1 MTRSGLMA
9 VAVLMV
15 AVTACGGGSD
25 PSGVASLDE
34 VDPVDPGTSEQ
45 VEEVDVEEATLAF
58 TACLRDQ
65 GLDVEDP
72 TFDGEGG
79 FVFNFG
85 EVRSAGQDG
94 ERGPDDAFRA
104 ALDECSP
111 LMEGVGGRFNQT
123 DRTEIEDS
131 LLALAQCL
139 RAEGLDVPDPDF
151 SAVGSG
157 PGGGGPFGGAI
168 ELDDPAAE
176 AAFEKCQSELA
187 FAGPGGG
194 QGRIGGG
201 NNGGNG

>member
-9 VAVLMV
+9 AAVLLVAV
-15 AVTACGGGSD
+15 AACGGESETT
-25 PSGVASLDE
+25 GVASLDE
-34 VDPVDPGTSEQ
+34 LDPTDPGSSEE
-45 VEEVDVEEATLAF
+45 VEEVDTEEAVLAF

-72 TFDGEGG
+72 TFDGGGG

-85 EVRSAGQDG
+85 EIRAT
-94 ERGPDDAFRA
+94 GPDAEAGPDAEFRA

-111 LMEGVGGRFNQT
+111 LMEGVGGRFDQA

-131 LLALAQCL
+131 LLAFSQCL

-151 SAVGSG
+151 SDAGGG
-157 PGGGGPFGGAI
+157 PGGAGPFGGVL
-168 ELDDPAAE
+168 ELDDPTAV

-194 QGRIGGG
+194 SGRIGGG
-201 NNGGNG
+201 NNGGDG